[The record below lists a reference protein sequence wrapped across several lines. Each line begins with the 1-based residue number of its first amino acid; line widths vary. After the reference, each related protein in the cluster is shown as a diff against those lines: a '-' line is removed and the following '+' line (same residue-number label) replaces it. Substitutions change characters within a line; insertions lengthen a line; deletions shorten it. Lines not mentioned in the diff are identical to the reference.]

1 MAGDKVHYY
10 WKSVRCLRR
19 RHLELTDEAR
29 RAIIWHMGVDAI
41 DAMAEYSATYDKA
54 SIIMAI
60 EDVEPVEP
68 VTHAHWKRKFKREGV
83 YEDLW
88 LYCSNCNSRTAE
100 EYAPYWWTY
109 CPYCG
114 AIMDEKEGKE

>member
-1 MAGDKVHYY
+1 MTRY
-10 WKSVRCLRR
+10 
-19 RHLELTDEAR
+19 
-29 RAIIWHMGVDAI
+29 I
-41 DAMAEYSATYDKA
+41 DADALVKSYEYVYCRNCTRSPQP
-54 SIIMAI
+54 AI
-60 EDVEPVEP
+60 CKSCWVDDAVDVVLDSPDEDVAPV
-68 VTHAHWKRKFKREGV
+68 VHAHWKRKFKREGV

>member
-1 MAGDKVHYY
+1 MARY
-10 WKSVRCLRR
+10 
-19 RHLELTDEAR
+19 
-29 RAIIWHMGVDAI
+29 I
-41 DAMAEYSATYDKA
+41 DADALYVNIKAECNPYGKPTISFDDGCKVLDMIRRTPTA
-54 SIIMAI
+54 
-60 EDVEPVEP
+60 DVAPV
-68 VTHAHWKRKFKREGV
+68 VHAHWERKFKREGV

>member
-1 MAGDKVHYY
+1 MSDLISRQKAIQRIK
-10 WKSVRCLRR
+10 
-19 RHLELTDEAR
+19 ELPNSPN
-29 RAIIWHMGVDAI
+29 G
-41 DAMAEYSATYDKA
+41 YSATYDKA